1 MPERVGIDMSALY
14 REDASFDEI
23 VVLYQFLID
32 NGQAWHMEGHVGRT
46 ASRLIEDGYC
56 TLGPERVKD
65 YWGNIIPAIT
75 DVEPGTKG
83 SAKYAAQKEANR

>member
-1 MPERVGIDMSALY
+1 
-14 REDASFDEI
+14 
-23 VVLYQFLID
+23 
-32 NGQAWHMEGHVGRT
+32 VGRT